1 MPCQHATSWRWSWSS
16 CWRSSASASW
26 RSGCRR
32 PPRRI
37 RAATTATT
45 VRSTRPDDYEE
56 REEHDDSYK
65 QPEAGDDH
73 ERPDRDADDRGG
85 DSRTRANVY
94 VTGAGATVSVG
105 GDSAVDVTVEAAL
118 VESRTALRGTCGCP
132 AGTVEAGELPDRE
145 YEFANGA
152 FEWNGSVPDR
162 EMWNESEFDGHGT
175 PTYTGTPSKDG

>member
-1 MPCQHATSWRWSWSS
+1 M
-16 CWRSSASASW
+16 
-26 RSGCRR
+26 
-32 PPRRI
+32 
-37 RAATTATT
+37 
-45 VRSTRPDDYEE
+45 
-56 REEHDDSYK
+56 
-65 QPEAGDDH
+65 
-73 ERPDRDADDRGG
+73 
-85 DSRTRANVY
+85 
-94 VTGAGATVSVG
+94 SVG

-118 VESRTALRGTCGCP
+118 VESRPALRGTCGCL